1 MGGHLKGHE
10 ENVRK
15 QRILGEITMEIY
27 KNVSTDGGLDLLEA
41 TATEQ
46 AQEEAGKPF

>member
-10 ENVRK
+10 ENVRE

-27 KNVSTDGGLDLLEA
+27 KNISTDGGLDLLEA
-41 TATEQ
+41 LETEQ
-46 AQEEAGKPF
+46 TQEEADKPF